1 MRMPWGKERDEV
13 RSTGGSLTPVDVQQ
27 VQFRLA
33 FRGYNE
39 GDVDAFLDRITED
52 LTARI
57 EERERLLRQV
67 GTGGGAAGELDP
79 SILADARR
87 EADAIVAKARA
98 EASEIV
104 RAAMSEAA
112 VARAASGDGQPLS
125 AEDRGALAPF
135 LKKEREFLQNL
146 GSIVQS
152 HAEEMRSMVNALKGS
167 AAPRGEA

>member
-39 GDVDAFLDRITED
+39 GDVDAFLDRVTED

-57 EERERLLRQV
+57 EERERLLRQA
-67 GTGGGAAGELDP
+67 GTSGAAGELDP

-98 EASEIV
+98 EAAEIV
-104 RAAMSEAA
+104 RAAMAEAA
-112 VARAASGDGQPLS
+112 VARAASGDGQPLT

-135 LKKEREFLQNL
+135 LKREREFLQNL
-146 GSIVQS
+146 GAIVQA
-152 HAEEMRSMVNALKGS
+152 HAEEMRSMVNTLKGTG
-167 AAPRGEA
+167 APRGEA

>member
-1 MRMPWGKERDEV
+1 MRFGKD
-13 RSTGGSLTPVDVQQ
+13 RSEARPTGSSLTPVDVQQ

-39 GDVDAFLDRITED
+39 GDVDAFLDRITEE

-67 GTGGGAAGELDP
+67 GTGGGELDP
-79 SILADARR
+79 SILADARS

-104 RAAMSEAA
+104 RAAMAEAA
-112 VARAASGDGQPLS
+112 TVRASAGDGMVAP
-125 AEDRGALAPF
+125 AEQRSALAPF
-135 LKKEREFLQNL
+135 LNKEREFLQNI
-146 GSIVQS
+146 GAVVQT
-152 HAEEMRSMVNALKGS
+152 HAEEIRSMVAALRNS
-167 AAPRGEA
+167 APRGEA